1 MTIRCRAV
9 TLALM
14 LAAFLC
20 AGGSARGME
29 GQLLGQV
36 VSLTG
41 SAYAAGEPRRRELSA
56 GVPVSQN
63 MLVWVDAGAELTVV
77 YGASGDRYRVS
88 GPSVVRFQT
97 DGPELLSGDKPQRL
111 PGISR

>member
-56 GVPVSQN
+56 GVGLRFWRLFGGCSLASNAVI
-63 MLVWVDAGAELTVV
+63 
-77 YGASGDRYRVS
+77 ASGPAGWR
-88 GPSVVRFQT
+88 
-97 DGPELLSGDKPQRL
+97 DG
-111 PGISR
+111 